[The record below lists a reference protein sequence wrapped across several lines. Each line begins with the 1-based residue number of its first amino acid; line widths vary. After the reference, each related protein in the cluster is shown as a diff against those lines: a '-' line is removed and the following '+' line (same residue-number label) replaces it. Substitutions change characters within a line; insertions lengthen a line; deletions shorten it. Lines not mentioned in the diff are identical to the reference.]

1 MHFYIILIIIKQSTQ
16 NIKTFYYKYYYI
28 NYIFYISCGYF
39 SSLYTLYTQAALLRL
54 TLFLLSGF
62 FLGIFLH
69 FPPPMPKLPR
79 FGLLSSYFPASFWVF
94 SSLSALYTQTPLLR
108 HIQVCFPPNILCFS
122 LPHNSAL
129 SLPELCH
136 KLRHF
141 LKITQLI
148 VRPLRRKQPHILTPC
163 KALIKKH
170 YDPHIVHRSYDASC
184 CLQNLVHPRI
194 GVRIIVAVAILFV
207 IIVL

>member
-1 MHFYIILIIIKQSTQ
+1 MHFYIILIIIKQSSQ

-94 SSLSALYTQTPLLR
+94 FFTFRLLCPSCPASAYSLLTFRLLFGYFLHFPPYIPKHPCFGIFRSAFRLIYCVLVCHITQHFPFQNSATSCGTSLSL
-108 HIQVCFPPNILCFS
+108 HS
-122 LPHNSAL
+122 L
-129 SLPELCH
+129 
-136 KLRHF
+136 
-141 LKITQLI
+141 
-148 VRPLRRKQPHILTPC
+148 
-163 KALIKKH
+163 
-170 YDPHIVHRSYDASC
+170 
-184 CLQNLVHPRI
+184 
-194 GVRIIVAVAILFV
+194 
-207 IIVL
+207 

>member
-79 FGLLSSYFPASFWVF
+79 FGLLSSYFPAYIPKHPCFGIF
-94 SSLSALYTQTPLLR
+94 RSAFRLIYCVLVCHITQ
-108 HIQVCFPPNILCFS
+108 HFPFQ
-122 LPHNSAL
+122 NSATSFGT
-129 SLPELCH
+129 SLRLH
-136 KLRHF
+136 SL
-141 LKITQLI
+141 
-148 VRPLRRKQPHILTPC
+148 
-163 KALIKKH
+163 
-170 YDPHIVHRSYDASC
+170 
-184 CLQNLVHPRI
+184 
-194 GVRIIVAVAILFV
+194 
-207 IIVL
+207 